1 MKAPNGKPTNLNEKQ
16 WLQVRT
22 KAFKKWFGDWEHL
35 AKVKRVKNIVPT
47 EISSENYSAE
57 DAERDYKN
65 IGVATN
71 KNTGKKAAFVNNSLW
86 KILRHKGFNP
96 VVIKELKSVFE
107 TSLPIIEGESKL
119 AFYRNNTPHKEQSN
133 IESYD
138 HYVNKVSIDG
148 KDYYVR
154 FTLQNFKRS
163 KKRTEKTSEFHSSFV
178 SDVVLYESKSETPSV
193 KSMNSIATEESF
205 AFVDNRLLEWM
216 NIVNEKDVSKII
228 DENGEPLVVYHGTN
242 EKFNVFDKTKGRA
255 NMDIQGM
262 FFSPW
267 ETDSQGY
274 GSNVRSFF
282 LNVKNPASFGDGFT
296 ALNKHKSEDGAG
308 VSARLDLIKQGFDGV
323 NNDGEE
329 YIAFSPNQIKS
340 ATDNTGT
347 FDSENADIRYSLAQ
361 IEESSNGKLSL
372 NMDAP
377 RDLFYNPM
385 RQIYDKARHDKFV
398 KDKTNEELEALNT
411 AATNYD
417 SLLKIAQQAT
427 TLACWQ
433 VRNKRDNAPSW
444 VINRITKSLNDAE
457 RAIAV
462 ERAQMTYEIIKNRY
476 GGALPPTFDKF
487 VKFVDKL
494 KQEKAKTMKTNISTI
509 KELWQRAKNASRA
522 RVELLR
528 GNEFLRASLAGTIV
542 QKRLDEMIAL
552 LRITS
557 DDARHEFEILLADN
571 ETFPQFWQAVKGKFN
586 V

>member
-205 AFVDNRLLEWM
+205 AFVDNRLLE
-216 NIVNEKDVSKII
+216 
-228 DENGEPLVVYHGTN
+228 
-242 EKFNVFDKTKGRA
+242 
-255 NMDIQGM
+255 
-262 FFSPW
+262 
-267 ETDSQGY
+267 
-274 GSNVRSFF
+274 
-282 LNVKNPASFGDGFT
+282 
-296 ALNKHKSEDGAG
+296 
-308 VSARLDLIKQGFDGV
+308 
-323 NNDGEE
+323 
-329 YIAFSPNQIKS
+329 
-340 ATDNTGT
+340 
-347 FDSENADIRYSLAQ
+347 
-361 IEESSNGKLSL
+361 
-372 NMDAP
+372 
-377 RDLFYNPM
+377 
-385 RQIYDKARHDKFV
+385 
-398 KDKTNEELEALNT
+398 
-411 AATNYD
+411 
-417 SLLKIAQQAT
+417 
-427 TLACWQ
+427 
-433 VRNKRDNAPSW
+433 
-444 VINRITKSLNDAE
+444 
-457 RAIAV
+457 
-462 ERAQMTYEIIKNRY
+462 
-476 GGALPPTFDKF
+476 
-487 VKFVDKL
+487 
-494 KQEKAKTMKTNISTI
+494 
-509 KELWQRAKNASRA
+509 
-522 RVELLR
+522 
-528 GNEFLRASLAGTIV
+528 
-542 QKRLDEMIAL
+542 
-552 LRITS
+552 
-557 DDARHEFEILLADN
+557 
-571 ETFPQFWQAVKGKFN
+571 
-586 V
+586 